1 MHSDEEMD
9 GQSVK
14 SDIDGETGETKE
26 DEDCTHM
33 DAESCENYEQLQEE
47 DNTPVN
53 IYIIERR
60 LPKDGL
66 YTDALVDKR
75 RKLKQSS
82 CRTATAVN
90 KHLNFR
96 VKKQPQTTDCLYVLH
111 I

>member
-1 MHSDEEMD
+1 MYTDEEMD

-14 SDIDGETGETKE
+14 SDIDEETGETKE
-26 DEDCTHM
+26 DEDRTHM
-33 DAESCENYEQLQEE
+33 DPESYEELQEE

-66 YTDALVDKR
+66 YTDASVDKGR
-75 RKLKQSS
+75 ELKQSS

-90 KHLNFR
+90 KHLHFR
-96 VKKQPQTTDCLYVLH
+96 VKKQPQTTDNLYVLH

>member
-1 MHSDEEMD
+1 MYTDEEMD

-14 SDIDGETGETKE
+14 SDIDEETGETKE
-26 DEDCTHM
+26 DEDRTHM
-33 DAESCENYEQLQEE
+33 DPESYEELQEE
-47 DNTPVN
+47 DNTPCQY
-53 IYIIERR
+53 IYIIERS

-66 YTDALVDKR
+66 YTDASVDKR
-75 RKLKQSS
+75 RELKQSS

-90 KHLNFR
+90 KQLNFR